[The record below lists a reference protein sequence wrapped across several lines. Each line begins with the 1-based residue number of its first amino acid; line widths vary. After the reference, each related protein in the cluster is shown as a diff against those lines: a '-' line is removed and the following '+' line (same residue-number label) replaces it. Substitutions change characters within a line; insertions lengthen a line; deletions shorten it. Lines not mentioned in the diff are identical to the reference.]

1 MKIMNINETNRIKLL
16 MGYDVKKTLT
26 ENLEPL
32 LEQPQVWKNLISKG
46 GKALDDIFK
55 NGTLKTTTGKAV
67 NSADELSTI
76 LKKGS
81 ATALDDASGTLLSN
95 TFLKNPSISLSDKS
109 SLIKSITNSDDVIN
123 LYRGKSQSDIA
134 KLFKKQYPD
143 DVADEIANKLANR
156 SAGSTQ
162 GLTAAE
168 KAQYQKLAQAEK
180 ARLGNKNLGQFTREK
195 LIQQVTVGGKKA
207 TSAQIKA
214 ILADANQKVL
224 TQGASKWSFSRWLQW
239 GVGLLIGGAGVYAIV
254 QTMRAEDTLTE
265 NPEGTPKEAP
275 IEDGNTGGGN
285 TGGGNTGG
293 GEYQPK
299 EDGAYTTPGD
309 PYQYRVVNGQWETKS
324 WKNKGKIIKNWRSLE
339 NNQTATNELDRR
351 HPGVRIKGNTK
362 PDENQSQIT
371 PNPNIEPEF
380 EDIEGE
386 ESSDLIDNL

>member
-1 MKIMNINETNRIKLL
+1 MNINETSRIKLL

-55 NGTLKTTTGKAV
+55 NGTLKTTANKAV
-67 NSADELSTI
+67 TSADDLKNI

-81 ATALDDASGTLLSN
+81 TTALDDASGTLLSN

-109 SLIKSITNSDDVIN
+109 SLIKSITNSDDIIN
-123 LYRGKSQSDIA
+123 LYRGKSESEIA

-143 DVADEIANKLANR
+143 DVADEIAKKLANR

-162 GLTAAE
+162 GMTTAE
-168 KAQYQKLAQAEK
+168 KARVNKLYQAEK
-180 ARLGNKNLGQFTREK
+180 AKRGVKNLGQFTREK
-195 LIQQVTVGGKKA
+195 LIQKVLVGGKPA
-207 TSAQIKA
+207 TSAQIKT
-214 ILADANQKVL
+214 ILADASQKVL
-224 TQGASKWSFSRWLQW
+224 TQGASKWPFTSWLKW
-239 GVGLLIGGAGVYAIV
+239 GAGFLIGGAGVYAIV
-254 QTMRAEDTLTE
+254 RTMKAEGTLTE

-275 IEDGNTGGGN
+275 IEDGNTGGGNTGGGN

-324 WKNKGKIIKNWRSLE
+324 WKNRGKIIKNWDSLE
-339 NNQTATNELDRR
+339 DNPDATGILDTR
-351 HPGVRIKGNTK
+351 HPGVRTANK
-362 PDENQSQIT
+362 PTEEKLPPAKTDDYGL
-371 PNPNIEPEF
+371 
-380 EDIEGE
+380 EDGESDSE
-386 ESSDLIDNL
+386 ESNNIQDK

>member
-32 LEQPQVWKNLISKG
+32 LENPQAWKTLLSKG
-46 GKALDDIFK
+46 GTVLDDILK
-55 NGTLKTTTGKAV
+55 NGTLKTTAGKAV
-67 NSADELSTI
+67 NSADDLKNI
-76 LKKGS
+76 LKTGS
-81 ATALDDASGTLLSN
+81 KTVLDDASGTLLTN

-180 ARLGNKNLGQFTREK
+180 ARLGTKNLGQFTREK

-224 TQGASKWSFSRWLQW
+224 TQGASKWSFPRWLKW
-239 GVGLLIGGAGVYAIV
+239 GAGFLIGGAGVYAIV
-254 QTMRAEDTLTE
+254 QTMKEEGTLTD
-265 NPEGTPKEAP
+265 NPEGTPETSP
-275 IEDGNTGGGN
+275 ED
-285 TGGGNTGG
+285 GGNTGG

-309 PYQYRVVNGQWETKS
+309 PYQYKVVNGQWYTKS
-324 WKNKGKIIKNWRSLE
+324 WKNRGKIIKDWETLE

-371 PNPNIEPEF
+371 PNPNIEPEVGD
-380 EDIEGE
+380 EVET
-386 ESSDLIDNL
+386 IDATTNEF

>member
-1 MKIMNINETNRIKLL
+1 MNINETSRIKLL

-46 GKALDDIFK
+46 GSVLDDIFK
-55 NGTLKTTTGKAV
+55 KGTLKTTAGTAV
-67 NSADELSTI
+67 KSADDLKNI
-76 LKKGS
+76 LKTGS
-81 ATALDDASGTLLSN
+81 KTALDDASGTLLSN
-95 TFLKNPSISLSDKS
+95 TFLKNPSITLSDKS

-134 KLFKKQYPD
+134 KAFKKGGYPD
-143 DVADEIANKLANR
+143 DVADEIANKIANR

-180 ARLGNKNLGQFTREK
+180 ARLGTKNLGQFTREK

-224 TQGASKWSFSRWLQW
+224 TQGASKWPFTRWLKW
-239 GVGLLIGGAGVYAIV
+239 GAGLLIGGAGVYAIV
-254 QTMRAEDTLTE
+254 QTMKAEGTLTE

-324 WKNKGKIIKNWRSLE
+324 WKNKGKIIKNWVSLE
-339 NNQTATNELDRR
+339 NNPTATGILDTR
-351 HPGVRIKGNTK
+351 HPGVRTANK
-362 PDENQSQIT
+362 PTEEKLPPAKTDDYGL
-371 PNPNIEPEF
+371 
-380 EDIEGE
+380 EDGESDSE
-386 ESSDLIDNL
+386 ESNNIQDK